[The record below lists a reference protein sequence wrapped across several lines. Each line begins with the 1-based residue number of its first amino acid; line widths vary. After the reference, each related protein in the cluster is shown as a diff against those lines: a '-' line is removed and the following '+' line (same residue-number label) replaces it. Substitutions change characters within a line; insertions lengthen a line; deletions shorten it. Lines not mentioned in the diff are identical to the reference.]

1 MPLDLHS
8 NPSETDQADT
18 VRPADDEPVVQLST
32 STAPRRAKAARSVIE
47 KRPTFQGW
55 LSTDTDEID
64 RRRWRGQTEIVD
76 VEPLEPEQPFFGTY
90 RVRSNGGGDYI
101 VEIRSLG
108 SRENSCGCH
117 DFWLNGLGT
126 CKHIEGVLHRLRS
139 NRKRAFATAARRGSP
154 RVEIHAPPGHE
165 EVWVTWPAA
174 ELPQEVHALV
184 RPLVEAGNDIA
195 DAISAVRT
203 ALAAAPAGVAAAI
216 RFSRHLDRWLEDRHR
231 QAERIAARQAFL
243 SDVESGR
250 ASLDV
255 VHLPLLPYQKEGVLH
270 LAFGE
275 RALLADEMGLGKT
288 VQAIA
293 ACELLRR
300 LRGIERVLVVSPAS
314 LKAEWQ
320 DQIDRFSD
328 LSVNV
333 VYGNRASRLKA
344 YESSAFFHLTN
355 YEQVIGDFREINER
369 LRPDVVVLDEAQRIK
384 NWQTKTARAVKALR
398 SRYAFVL
405 TGTPLENRID
415 EIYSIVQFLDPGL
428 LGPLFRFNRDFYVLD
443 ERGRPADYQN
453 LAELHRRLRPV
464 MLRRRKADV
473 EEQLPGR
480 TIKTYFVD
488 MTAEQRE
495 RYGEYEAR
503 VARLIHIARRRP
515 LTVQEFERLQRW
527 LACMRMLCDTPFILD
542 ADCRDCPK
550 LEELERLLGDLL
562 AEPGRKVII
571 FSEWER
577 MLSMVR
583 DLASEMGLDHA
594 WHTGSVPQQKRRAEI
609 HRFKQ
614 DPACRLFLSTDSGS
628 VGLNLQAAEVVINL
642 DLPWNPAKLEQRIAR
657 AWRKHQTRPVHVFNL
672 VAENSIEHRMLHV
685 LDQKQALA
693 DGVLDGQGDLGAIKL
708 PSGRA
713 AFVERLEAMMGKG
726 ADERAARPEPAETL
740 CDDLAAAYGDELLL
754 VQAHTHAVGRQSLL
768 VVLGGDAVAAR
779 QDIERRVAGIGEGEG
794 PPPVVEVLD
803 RDTWSTI
810 QRLVAAGDLSFTA
823 AQSRD
828 VHRSP
833 RLDDTGADERERRLR
848 QAREL
853 FGQADRKSR
862 MAALLATGG
871 FGNEAVAPLAEASR
885 LALRSVLALDG
896 DESED
901 DDRAAEVVSERGL
914 LPGEL
919 LRAVAPMNGGSTEG
933 DLTARLTAT
942 ERLIEATRARLHF
955 AA

>member
-1 MPLDLHS
+1 LPFDQHS
-8 NPSETDQADT
+8 NSAEIRQSDT
-18 VRPADDEPVVQLST
+18 VRPVDDQTIVPPPAGRGS
-32 STAPRRAKAARSVIE
+32 RRAKAARSVIE
-47 KRPTFQGW
+47 KRPSFQGW

-76 VEPLEPEQPFFGTY
+76 VEALEPEQPFFGTY
-90 RVRSNGGGDYI
+90 RVRSNGGSDYV
-101 VEIRSLG
+101 VEIRSLEG
-108 SRENSCGCH
+108 GDNSCGCH
-117 DFWLNGLGT
+117 DFWFNGLGT
-126 CKHIEGVLHRLRS
+126 CKHIEGVLYRLRS
-139 NRKRAFATAARRGSP
+139 RRKRAFATAARQGSP
-154 RVEIHAPPGHE
+154 RVEIYAPPRQE
-165 EVWVTWPAA
+165 RFCVTWPAVEVSP
-174 ELPQEVHALV
+174 ELHALV
-184 RPLVEAGNDIA
+184 RSLVEAGDDEAGAIA
-195 DAISAVRT
+195 AVRR
-203 ALAAAPAGVAAAI
+203 ALAAASAEVADAV
-216 RFSRHLDRWLEDRHR
+216 RLSRHLDRWLEDRRR
-231 QAERIAARQAFL
+231 QAERVAARQAFL
-243 SDVESGR
+243 SEVAAGR

-255 VHLPLLPYQKEGVLH
+255 VHLPLLPYQREGVMH

-320 DQIDRFSD
+320 DQIARFSD

-803 RDTWSTI
+803 RDTWSAI

-833 RLDDTGADERERRLR
+833 RLDDTGADERERRLH

-901 DDRAAEVVSERGL
+901 DDRAAEVVSERAL

-919 LRAVAPMNGGSTEG
+919 LRAVAPINGGSTEG

>member
-1 MPLDLHS
+1 LK
-8 NPSETDQADT
+8 
-18 VRPADDEPVVQLST
+18 
-32 STAPRRAKAARSVIE
+32 RAKAARSVIE
-47 KRPTFQGW
+47 KRPSFQGW
-55 LSTDTDEID
+55 SSTDSDEID

-90 RVRSNGGGDYI
+90 RVRSISGTAYL
-101 VEIRSLG
+101 VEIRSLE
-108 SRENSCGCH
+108 SDENSCGCH
-117 DFWLNGLGT
+117 DFWFNGLDT

-139 NRKRAFATAARRGSP
+139 RRKRAFAAAARRGSP
-154 RVEIHAPPGHE
+154 RVEIHAPPRQE
-165 EVWVTWPAA
+165 RISVTWPA
-174 ELPQEVHALV
+174 LEVPKEAHALV
-184 RPLVEAGNDIA
+184 RPLVEAGDDKAGAIAAVRAALAGAPAEVA
-195 DAISAVRT
+195 DAVR
-203 ALAAAPAGVAAAI
+203 L
-216 RFSRHLDRWLEDRHR
+216 SRHLDRWLEDRQH
-231 QAERIAARQAFL
+231 QAERVAARQAFL
-243 SDVESGR
+243 SDVAAGR
-250 ASLDV
+250 ANFDV
-255 VHLPLLPYQKEGVLH
+255 VHLPLLPYQREGVLH

-275 RALLADEMGLGKT
+275 RVLLADEMGLGKT

-300 LRGIERVLVVSPAS
+300 RRGIERVLVVSPAS

-320 DQIDRFSD
+320 DQIGRFSD

-333 VYGNRASRLKA
+333 VYGNRDSRLKA
-344 YESSAFFHLTN
+344 YQSPAFFNLTN

-453 LAELHRRLRPV
+453 LDELHRRLRPV
-464 MLRRRKADV
+464 MLRRRKTDV

-480 TIKTYFVD
+480 TIKTYFVG
-488 MTAEQRE
+488 MTAEQQQ
-495 RYGEYEAR
+495 RYAEYEAR
-503 VARLIHIARRRP
+503 VARLVHVARRRP
-515 LTVQEFERLQRW
+515 LTAQEFERLQRW

-550 LEELERLLGDLL
+550 LEELERLLSDIF

-583 DLASEMGLDHA
+583 DLAGEMGLDHA
-594 WHTGSVPQQKRRAEI
+594 WHTGSVPQDKRRGEI

-685 LDQKQALA
+685 LGQKQTLA
-693 DGVLDGQGDLGAIKL
+693 DGVLDGHGDLRAIKL

-713 AFVERLEAMMGKG
+713 AFVERLDAMMGKSE
-726 ADERAARPEPAETL
+726 AERAARPEPAERL
-740 CDDLAAAYGDELLL
+740 RDDLEAAYGDELLL
-754 VQAHTHAVGRQSLL
+754 VQAHSHAAGRQSLL
-768 VVLGGDAVAAR
+768 IVLGSDAAAAR
-779 QDIERRVAGIGEGEG
+779 QDIERRVAKIGERDTA
-794 PPPVVEVLD
+794 PPVVEVLD
-803 RDTWSTI
+803 RGTWATV

-828 VHRSP
+828 IHRSP
-833 RLDDTGADERERRLR
+833 RLDDAGTDEQERRLR
-848 QAREL
+848 RAREL

-871 FGNEAVAPLAEASR
+871 FGNEALAPLAEAGG
-885 LALRSVLALDG
+885 LALRAVLALDG
-896 DESED
+896 DENP
-901 DDRAAEVVSERGL
+901 AAEGAAEAVSERGL
-914 LPGEL
+914 LPGEMVRL
-919 LRAVAPMNGGSTEG
+919 AAPMTGESTDE

-942 ERLIEATRARLHF
+942 ERLIEATRVRLRS